1 MLPPHRLFL
10 WSLVV
15 GLLLSS
21 NHAVAQEEAV
31 EESSESPAERRQ
43 LWDAWGF
50 MSLLSFG
57 KYNALLSVLTHNCLY
72 LIFVLIMTFLHSR
85 RMSTRSIR

>member
-10 WSLVV
+10 WSLIV

-31 EESSESPAERRQ
+31 EESESPAGRRQ
-43 LWDAWGF
+43 LWDF
-50 MSLLSFG
+50 FSLLNMG
-57 KYNALLSVLTHNCLY
+57 KYNALLSIFTHKCLY
-72 LIFVLIMTFLHSR
+72 L
-85 RMSTRSIR
+85 